1 MVGVKTNIPFHQ
13 TMMDSLRFMGGQYDT
28 RFVEERFSMGE
39 LSSED
44 ESKKEIAAVMAT
56 LVAHQQ
62 AQRASQ
68 IMMRNER
75 DTSNWKWVGR
85 WERIHR

>member
-1 MVGVKTNIPFHQ
+1 MAEP
-13 TMMDSLRFMGGQYDT
+13 
-28 RFVEERFSMGE
+28 
-39 LSSED
+39 
-44 ESKKEIAAVMAT
+44 ESADASRKEIAAVMAT

-68 IMMRNER
+68 IVMRNER